1 MSALA
6 QFCYR
11 RRRAVL
17 VAWILAVVGFA
28 AAAWALGTAFT
39 TAADLPDSESSR
51 AYALMAEA
59 GMSSDTSSGTIV
71 WRAEGSAIDA
81 PAVRAEAAAML
92 DEIAALPGVEA
103 VVGPYSEAGVAQVNP
118 VVSTAFATV
127 TTTDDVDVEQVREV
141 VDSYDTA
148 ALEVAAGG
156 QAFSE
161 MPAPSHG
168 TEAIGIIA
176 ALAILLL
183 VFRSG
188 WAAALPI
195 LTGVTGVGTSLL
207 AVSVGAHVV
216 DLDATSLTMGALI
229 GLGVGIDDATS
240 APVGTPTREY
250 AELMAPAFRTP
261 YMAPEFV
268 RGQGR
273 VLIS

>member
-17 VAWILAVVGFA
+17 VTWILAVVGLA
-28 AAAWALGTAFT
+28 AAALSLGTAFT
-39 TAADLPDSESSR
+39 TATDLPDSESSR

-71 WRAEGSAIDA
+71 WRAEDSAIDA

-103 VVGPYSEAGVAQVNP
+103 VVSPYSEAGVAQVNP
-118 VVSTAFATV
+118 VLSTAFATV
-127 TTTDDVDVEQVREV
+127 TSTDDVDVEQVREV
-141 VDSYDTA
+141 VDSYATA
-148 ALEVAAGG
+148 TFEVAAGG

-176 ALAILLL
+176 ALAMRGPPDRPRRTSRPSRTRPGRRARSLLL
-183 VFRSG
+183 
-188 WAAALPI
+188 P
-195 LTGVTGVGTSLL
+195 
-207 AVSVGAHVV
+207 
-216 DLDATSLTMGALI
+216 
-229 GLGVGIDDATS
+229 
-240 APVGTPTREY
+240 
-250 AELMAPAFRTP
+250 
-261 YMAPEFV
+261 
-268 RGQGR
+268 
-273 VLIS
+273 